1 MCVKETRFLFPV
13 IFMVWGFSEVRGRE
27 RKINDV
33 EMPYSALLALQ
44 LLLLWASERQ
54 QP

>member
-33 EMPYSALLALQ
+33 EIPYSARPSA
-44 LLLLWASERQ
+44 ASFMGE
-54 QP
+54 